1 MDPVSQSTAA
11 VISMVATVLL
21 FKLMKT
27 KNVVSSHISD
37 APQLPVLNSVDY
49 RAFPS
54 LRKALLNSDSV
65 QRTPGS
71 QSCGK

>member
-37 APQLPVLNSVDY
+37 AP
-49 RAFPS
+49 
-54 LRKALLNSDSV
+54 
-65 QRTPGS
+65 
-71 QSCGK
+71 